1 MIFTD
6 LIEAKDHLRVQVDTD
21 DALIEAYIEA
31 AEQHVLNYLNLS
43 EEELLGSPTDRP
55 APLRIATLMIVADL
69 YEHREAQSDIE
80 IHENPA
86 VDRLLFPY
94 RACLGV

>member
-6 LIEAKDHLRVQVDTD
+6 LIEAKEHCRVEVDTD
-21 DALIEAYIEA
+21 DAMLALYIEA
-31 AEQHVLNYLNLS
+31 AEEHVLRYLNLT
-43 EEELLGSPTDRP
+43 EAELLGSPGTRP
-55 APLRIATLMIVADL
+55 APIRAAVLMLVADL
-69 YEHREAQSDIE
+69 YENREAQVDFE
-80 IHENPA
+80 IRPNPA